1 MRQDEADAR
10 LRERLVDGDGDA
22 LAEAYDRWATL
33 VFTVARRI
41 TGDDGVAEDVTQDVF
56 LRLWQTPERYD
67 PDRGPLRSWLSLLAR
82 SRAVD
87 LVRSRSASARR
98 HVAAATLQDEP
109 EPHELVT
116 WQTEA
121 KVVREAVRA
130 LPEAQRA
137 AVHLAYY
144 CGRTYRQVA
153 EDLGIPEGT
162 AKSRLRQAL
171 ASLHARLSAQG
182 FLER

>member
-1 MRQDEADAR
+1 MRQDDADAR

-22 LAEAYDRWATL
+22 LAEAYDRCAAL
-33 VFTVARRI
+33 VFAVARRI
-41 TGDDGVAEDVTQDVF
+41 TGEDGGAEDVTQDVF
-56 LRLWQTPERYD
+56 LRLWQAPQRYD
-67 PDRGPLRSWLSLLAR
+67 PDRGSLRAWLSLQAR

-87 LVRSRSASARR
+87 LVRSRSAAARR
-98 HVAAATLQDEP
+98 NAVAVTLLDEP
-109 EPHELVT
+109 EPDELVT
-116 WQTEA
+116 WRTEV

-162 AKSRLRQAL
+162 AKYRLRQAL
-171 ASLHARLSAQG
+171 ASLHARLAAQG